1 MSRSTG
7 HGFIDLCRSC
17 GTVQR
22 SCACGQPHY
31 LHPRERDLW
40 PRLWRRARPDPPSS
54 RCLRRGPA
62 ALDWAQPTPR
72 RRATGLDAQAS
83 AAAQEALVT
92 GRTVADIV
100 LAPGLLTQANLDDIL
115 RPEASY
121 GPAVAVPG
129 DSGKEAGSDGAT
141 RPPRRQRPHQRMAV
155 LAHGRKRRS
164 PS

>member
-1 MSRSTG
+1 MENTIG
-7 HGFIDLCRSC
+7 IATALN
-17 GTVQR
+17 
-22 SCACGQPHY
+22 PHIAY
-31 LHPRERDLW
+31 
-40 PRLWRRARPDPPSS
+40 
-54 RCLRRGPA
+54 
-62 ALDWAQPTPR
+62 
-72 RRATGLDAQAS
+72 AQAN

-92 GRTVADIV
+92 GRTVADIA

-141 RPPRRQRPHQRMAV
+141 RPSRRQRPHQRMAV
-155 LAHGRKRRS
+155 LAHDRRRRS